1 MSIVAHA
8 STKILRRLLLVLGI
22 LGLVSGIGTFGY
34 FIFRPQQIPDGGSL
48 AVSAKKSADQR
59 SVALS
64 APEFSEAT
72 LCQPR
77 ISFDFSTDAYAVT
90 RKSTQFGSITTRT
103 AGFEVKAQ
111 LVVADAAGAVL
122 HSQAL
127 TLGDDNTSLQQMPSG
142 QQYDKTT
149 DPRTGREV
157 LVGKASYKLNTFR
170 APPRARLTV
179 KLELP
184 EDAPRDDS
192 KPPEEQ
198 FKSVGTIG
206 ELELQLYRDV
216 ADVEAYR
223 KLNVEAPTW
232 GLYLAG
238 GSLLLLIAGVAIGAR
253 GR

>member
-1 MSIVAHA
+1 MLA
-8 STKILRRLLLVLGI
+8 LGI
-22 LGLVSGIGTFGY
+22 LGLVLGIGTFGY

-48 AVSAKKSADQR
+48 VVTAKKSADQR
-59 SVALS
+59 SVALT

-90 RKSTQFGSITTRT
+90 RKSMPFGSFTTRT
-103 AGFEVKAQ
+103 AGFDVKAR
-111 LVVADAAGAVL
+111 LVVTDAAGAVL
-122 HSQAL
+122 HTQAL
-127 TLGDDNTSLQQMPSG
+127 TLRDDNTILQQTPSG
-142 QQYDKTT
+142 QQYEKTT
-149 DPRTGREV
+149 GPRTGREA
-157 LVGKASYKLNTFR
+157 LVGKASYKLSSFL
-170 APPRARLTV
+170 APPRVRLTV
-179 KLELP
+179 KIELP

-192 KPPEEQ
+192 KLPEEQ

-238 GSLLLLIAGVAIGAR
+238 GGLLLFVAGFAVRPGS
-253 GR
+253 G